1 MDKVETAMV
10 SELDGTAS
18 VSVLY
23 IARDAAAVA
32 ALTEFFEGHMEL
44 MKAKRETDGP
54 RKLLHYSISSSPE
67 WEGEGIAE
75 IVDGKRPGPTGRT
88 IFHLFEIYETEEGLN
103 HHWKEAS
110 HFLPILESLLEVYDI
125 EIRNY
130 THMKVMQSL

>member
-1 MDKVETAMV
+1 MV
-10 SELDGTAS
+10 SKIDGKAS

-23 IARDAAAVA
+23 IAKDAAAVS
-32 ALTEFFEGHMEL
+32 ALTGFFEGHMEF
-44 MKAKRETDGP
+44 MKAKRETQGP

-67 WEGEGIAE
+67 WEGDGIAE
-75 IVDGKRPGPTGRT
+75 IVAGNSPQPTGRT

-110 HFLPILESLLEVYDI
+110 HFLPILENLLELHDI

-130 THMKVMQSL
+130 THMRVTQSL